1 VLLYRVYEEVKE
13 FILSCLEFS
22 KDLQL
27 TQTDLDET
35 VRQRPHLS
43 SFSCTISIS

>member
-1 VLLYRVYEEVKE
+1 VYEEVKE
-13 FILSCLEFS
+13 FIVSCLEFS

-35 VRQRPHLS
+35 VR
-43 SFSCTISIS
+43 